1 MNTATLDVAVLATPY
16 EVYRGH
22 YG

>member
-1 MNTATLDVAVLATPY
+1 MNIATLDVAVLATPY